1 MEPLIQLL
9 KILDLSLIGYAVTP
23 SLVMAILASR
33 RLEQSSSLSTGLSR
47 YLYAWSTIVLN
58 TSLVWGICLAS
69 IGLIA
74 MTLNMTDDAEKL
86 GDSVTIVFSVVV
98 CTGLMTAIAH
108 VLEKKKEQPQ
118 LRLNMLD
125 LVIMSCLIVFIFWQ
139 LISSTRIMFITNYL
153 HPVLWPT
160 QFALTGALFISGLA
174 TKKPWQ
180 SALFEANLGVTLFL
194 MALGITAW
202 FLDWRNFTD
211 SRDSIWLISA
221 VLLWGTLWHVSF
233 YLLVLMSPKQPD
245 ANLKIKTWHFTEA
258 FAFYAFLVY
267 APIGTTEYFRE
278 SADQKALQEQ
288 HEDQQSEIE
297 YLKAELEE
305 LKKQISN

>member
-1 MEPLIQLL
+1 
-9 KILDLSLIGYAVTP
+9 
-23 SLVMAILASR
+23 
-33 RLEQSSSLSTGLSR
+33 
-47 YLYAWSTIVLN
+47 
-58 TSLVWGICLAS
+58 
-69 IGLIA
+69 

-139 LISSTRIMFITNYL
+139 LISSTGIMFITNYL

-211 SRDSIWLISA
+211 SRDSIWLIST